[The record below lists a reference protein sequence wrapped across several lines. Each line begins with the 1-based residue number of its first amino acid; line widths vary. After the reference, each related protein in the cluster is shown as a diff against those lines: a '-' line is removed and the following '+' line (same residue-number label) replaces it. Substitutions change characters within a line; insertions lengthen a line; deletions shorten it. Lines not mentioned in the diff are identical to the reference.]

1 MTVASGTIQNPN
13 IVTYRDVVQL
23 IDSFD
28 AGEPG
33 SRAAQ
38 YTITGVG
45 ISGYSIIS
53 ATVKNHLDSATMN
66 LKPFLQNSTEDR
78 IYLNVY
84 RASGAK
90 YTAGDYSTV
99 KIRIAYLRN

>member
-1 MTVASGTIQNPN
+1 MASGTIQKPN
-13 IVTYRDVVQL
+13 LVMYRDIVQV
-23 IDSFD
+23 IDSFA

-38 YTITGVG
+38 YTITDVG
-45 ISGYSIIS
+45 ISGYSILGVTI
-53 ATVKNHLDSATMN
+53 KNHLNSTIMN
-66 LKPFLQNSTEDR
+66 LKAFLHNESEDQ

-90 YTAGDYSTV
+90 YDAGDYSNV
-99 KIRIAYLRN
+99 KIRIAYLHN